1 MESKKAVLYYRVST
15 DEQNCENQQ
24 SDLKRYCQF
33 RNWSIAAEYKDEG
46 ISSRITRP
54 EMEKMM
60 NEIRRGTYNVL
71 LVWSYDRF
79 ARNVAHLMMTLDE
92 LKNLGVDFASYRQ
105 QLDTTSPMGHMMF
118 TVFAGFA
125 QLERDMVSERTK
137 AALARLKAQGKR
149 LGPPITSPKVIAAAI
164 EMRKEGLS
172 MRKIAEASNMSLG
185 WVHRILK
192 SYQNGYTPTQI
203 PRDS

>member
-15 DEQNCENQQ
+15 DEQNCENQK
-24 SDLKRYCQF
+24 SDLERYCQF
-33 RNWSIAAEYKDEG
+33 RNWAIAAEYKDEG
-46 ISSRITRP
+46 ISTRVTRP
-54 EMEKMM
+54 ELEKMM
-60 NEIRRGTYNVL
+60 TEIRRGTYNVL

-125 QLERDMVSERTK
+125 QLERDMISERTRS
-137 AALARLKAQGKR
+137 ALARLKSQGVK
-149 LGPPITSPKVIAAAI
+149 LGPPAAGPEVVAAVF
-164 EMRKEGLS
+164 EMRKTGLS
-172 MRKIAEASNMSLG
+172 MRKIAAAVRMSVG
-185 WVHRILK
+185 WVHGVLK
-192 SYQNGYTPTQI
+192 DYQIENTPAQV
-203 PRDS
+203 PRDL